1 MTERIT
7 VEPLIGET
15 ITQYATRLIN
25 EVKRGDDPRN
35 TIVYGRFN
43 GIELNANMYTHKNY
57 LLGQYDRML
66 TERNNEQIRKEKLD
80 EIHENMNRINSIF
93 NDIGGKL

>member
-7 VEPLIGET
+7 VESMVGET

-25 EVKRGDDPRN
+25 EVKRSDDPRN

-66 TERNNEQIRKEKLD
+66 TERNNEQIRKEKL
-80 EIHENMNRINSIF
+80 EGISENMNRINSIL
-93 NDIGGKL
+93 NDIERKQ

>member
-7 VEPLIGET
+7 VEPMVGET

-25 EVKRGDDPRN
+25 EVKRCDDPRN

-66 TERNNEQIRKEKLD
+66 TERNNEQIRKEKLEGISD
-80 EIHENMNRINSIF
+80 NMNRINSIL
-93 NDIGGKL
+93 NDIERKQ